1 MLQFKENF
9 QPEVFLLA
17 CILLFAYLVFPGPMK
32 QLAKNKV
39 VMLILLVLLTWYHAF
54 LGFLLAAL
62 YLSLLHTSAGKE
74 GFGDDEDDE
83 DEDED
88 DDGDKKKKKKNDDDD
103 DEDEDE
109 DEKTNTQYPFAAA
122 LSNKA
127 VSDAGQMGYDKYCV
141 KGKLKEGI
149 NKDEIK
155 KLKKQFNMS
164 GCKDPCQKKCKF
176 SSGGGKGNVKSG
188 GGGSFGGF

>member
-1 MLQFKENF
+1 MLPFKENL

-32 QLAKNKV
+32 QLAKNKL

-74 GFGDDEDDE
+74 GYENDDEEDD
-83 DEDED
+83 DD
-88 DDGDKKKKKKNDDDD
+88 DDGDKKKKKG
-103 DEDEDE
+103 EDEDE
-109 DEKTNTQYPFAAA
+109 DEEDDDEKTKTPYPFATA
-122 LSNKA
+122 LSNMA
-127 VSDAGQMGYDKYCV
+127 VSDAGQNYYNRYCI
-141 KGKLKEGI
+141 KGKLKEGT

-155 KLKKQFNMS
+155 KLKKQLNMS

-176 SSGGGKGNVKSG
+176 SGGGGKVGVKSGG

>member
-1 MLQFKENF
+1 MLPFKENL

-32 QLAKNKV
+32 QLAQNKL

-74 GFGDDEDDE
+74 GFGDD

-88 DDGDKKKKKKNDDDD
+88 DEDFD
-103 DEDEDE
+103 DEE
-109 DEKTNTQYPFAAA
+109 
-122 LSNKA
+122 
-127 VSDAGQMGYDKYCV
+127 
-141 KGKLKEGI
+141 
-149 NKDEIK
+149 
-155 KLKKQFNMS
+155 
-164 GCKDPCQKKCKF
+164 
-176 SSGGGKGNVKSG
+176 
-188 GGGSFGGF
+188 

>member
-1 MLQFKENF
+1 MLPFKENL

-32 QLAKNKV
+32 QLAKNKL

-74 GFGDDEDDE
+74 GYENDDEEDD
-83 DEDED
+83 D
-88 DDGDKKKKKKNDDDD
+88 DDGDKKKKK
-103 DEDEDE
+103 DEDDEDE
-109 DEKTNTQYPFAAA
+109 DEKTKTPYPFAAA

-127 VSDAGQMGYDKYCV
+127 LSDAGQIGYDKYCV
-141 KGKLKEGI
+141 KGKLKEGT

-176 SSGGGKGNVKSG
+176 SSGGGKGDVKSG
-188 GGGSFGGF
+188 GGGGSFGSF